1 MFFLVQCHDASLA
14 TSFLEFTS
22 SLHFSAMAAP
32 ESALG
37 PTPGPLGRVATAGS
51 DWTNGG
57 NSENWHHDLFNEP
70 LNDPFLEYK

>member
-1 MFFLVQCHDASLA
+1 MYIYIYIISQFGQMFFLVQCHDASLA

-57 NSENWHHDLFNEP
+57 NSEN
-70 LNDPFLEYK
+70 